1 MFNHENLKDRVAVIT
16 GGAGVICGSFAMLLA
31 DQGCKVAIL
40 DRNEEKGNEIVNN
53 INSKNGQAIF
63 VNCDV
68 LDKNSIEKA
77 RQEVNSQLGTC
88 DILINGAG
96 GNNIKG
102 TTDNEKLSLEDI
114 ADDNNTKTFFDLDA
128 KDISFVFDLNYLG
141 TLIPTQVFARDMV
154 GKQNAT
160 IIMITSMNAFR
171 PLTKI
176 PAYSSAKAAVKNLT
190 EWLAVHF
197 SDVGIRVNAIAPGF
211 FSTNQNKALL
221 FNDDGTP
228 TKRTQKILNATP
240 LNRFGESE
248 ELDGTLLF
256 LLDEKY
262 SSFITGV
269 TIPVDGGFN
278 AYSGV

>member
-16 GGAGVICGSFAMLLA
+16 GGAGVICGSFAKLLA
-31 DQGCKVAIL
+31 EQGCKVAIL
-40 DRNEEKGNEIVNN
+40 DMNEEKGAELVEAIK
-53 INSKNGQAIF
+53 SKNGQAIF
-63 VNCDV
+63 VKCNV
-68 LDKNSIEKA
+68 LDKNSIESA
-77 RQEVNSQLGTC
+77 RAAVNSKFGTC
-88 DILINGAG
+88 DVLINGAG
-96 GNNIKG
+96 GNNIRG
-102 TTDNEKLSLEDI
+102 TTDNEKLSV
-114 ADDNNTKTFFDLDA
+114 DDVAENNQSKTFFDLDA
-128 KDISFVFDLNYLG
+128 KDISFVFDLNCLG
-141 TLIPTQVFARDMV
+141 TIIPTQVFSKDMV
-154 GKQNAT
+154 GKENAS

-221 FNDDGTP
+221 FDENGTP

-240 LNRFGESE
+240 LNRFGKSE

-256 LLDEKY
+256 LIDEKY